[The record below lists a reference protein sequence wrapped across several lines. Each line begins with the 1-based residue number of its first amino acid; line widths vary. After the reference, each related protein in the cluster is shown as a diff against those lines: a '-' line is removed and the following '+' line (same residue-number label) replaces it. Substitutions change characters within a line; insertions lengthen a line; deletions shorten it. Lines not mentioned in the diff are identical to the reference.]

1 MATLPPG
8 WVQID
13 PTSVDSFQGNGVS
26 KQLGAELR
34 RQGTG
39 ETSLMEMFELEDE
52 AEADREGEE
61 VEEDDPNLEPKDGED
76 ARRPFGASSST
87 LDLLQEQATQIMAKV
102 EPESEPQVP
111 VVERAWFV
119 LFMGLVVV
127 VNAVCIGLE
136 VDLAATIPIV
146 FIAANNAFLI
156 LYMGELGLRFVTY
169 RFGIFQDPLTV
180 LDLILVLLVFV
191 EEFAFTGNLA
201 RSLPAFRLLRLLRL
215 ARAAR
220 YMTASPQLLA
230 FISNATRTM
239 KTLGWV
245 CLILCV
251 FVFSTAA
258 CSHYVIGESAVWN
271 DTFDPWQEYE
281 AFEAFDN
288 RQYFGSVTRSFL
300 TLMQVIT
307 NSQWA
312 NHVARPVVFRYPA
325 IAGFLGFFLL
335 ITTFGLLSSVVANI
349 VQDALETSRILETS
363 SREVERENR
372 QQMGLKART
381 LLRLMDEDGDGQMAQ
396 HEVEVAL
403 KNEEFRQT
411 LLDLEVPVLDAESL
425 MRLFDKDGKG
435 FITFDFLVKGLVSM
449 LDDIDDKDWTFL
461 AIWSEGLHLRADIV
475 ERRCELLFQG
485 VLRLHG
491 LLEYCLTS
499 LYQFLD
505 SLEAT
510 TRHYRALRYVR
521 SAPPPIAASIYE
533 VLNIKVADEAPMDEA
548 EAFIGFARRY
558 MGPSDRLAPLSEPP
572 PLVPFPDVRKTLT
585 NRKAVLPPA
594 PCKPAVYR
602 ARHLREQ
609 VATDAHNARYDV
621 NAIGAES
628 AVFAKL
634 KQELTVDPEL
644 LE

>member
-1 MATLPPG
+1 
-8 WVQID
+8 
-13 PTSVDSFQGNGVS
+13 
-26 KQLGAELR
+26 
-34 RQGTG
+34 
-39 ETSLMEMFELEDE
+39 
-52 AEADREGEE
+52 
-61 VEEDDPNLEPKDGED
+61 
-76 ARRPFGASSST
+76 
-87 LDLLQEQATQIMAKV
+87 
-102 EPESEPQVP
+102 
-111 VVERAWFV
+111 
-119 LFMGLVVV
+119 
-127 VNAVCIGLE
+127 
-136 VDLAATIPIV
+136 
-146 FIAANNAFLI
+146 
-156 LYMGELGLRFVTY
+156 
-169 RFGIFQDPLTV
+169 
-180 LDLILVLLVFV
+180 
-191 EEFAFTGNLA
+191 
-201 RSLPAFRLLRLLRL
+201 
-215 ARAAR
+215 
-220 YMTASPQLLA
+220 
-230 FISNATRTM
+230 
-239 KTLGWV
+239 
-245 CLILCV
+245 
-251 FVFSTAA
+251 
-258 CSHYVIGESAVWN
+258 HYVIGESAVWN
-271 DTFDPWQEYE
+271 DTFDPWQDFPRPSTKASKSAVQRQEYE

-381 LLRLMDEDGDGQMAQ
+381 LLRLMDEADGDGQMAQ

-435 FITFDFLVKGLVSM
+435 FITFDFLVKEGRSGCLR

-499 LYQFLD
+499 LYQFLE